1 MKHLFS
7 PLRQAPRALR
17 RFGLWTV
24 AALVSLTSC
33 LDDDSLEQD
42 DTQWGNFLA
51 CWQAMDQH
59 YCFFEEKGV
68 DWDSVYDCYR
78 PYFADSTLNVVQ
90 QFSLMGRM
98 LASVRDGHVNLYS
111 SFNTARYW
119 AWYED
124 YPDNYDDNL
133 VMNYYLG
140 TNYWLV
146 AGMKYGMFSDSVGY
160 IRYESFATTPGETN
174 LDYVLSALSHAKG
187 LIVDIRNNGGGA
199 LTNVP
204 RIASRFVTGKT
215 LYGYMRHKTGTGH
228 TDFSDPTPLYLEP
241 PTEANRIL
249 WRTDRAPVV
258 VLVNRQ
264 TFSAAN
270 TFVAAMRAV
279 AAHDGAAVYIVG
291 DRTGGGGGMPFSTVL
306 PNGWTLRFSAS
317 PMSDYADRSIEDGM
331 DPDLHVDLDSLAAYE
346 QHRDDIIEAGRRY
359 VREHTRM
366 RGDSMVAVQVVR

>member
-1 MKHLFS
+1 M
-7 PLRQAPRALR
+7 
-17 RFGLWTV
+17 
-24 AALVSLTSC
+24 ALVALCLLTSC
-33 LDDDSLEQD
+33 LDDDSQEQA
-42 DTQWGNFLA
+42 DTQWGNFRA

-78 PYFADSTLNVVQ
+78 PYFADSALTVVK
-90 QFSLMGRM
+90 QFSLMGQM

-140 TNYWLV
+140 TNYWITS
-146 AGMKYGMFSDSVGY
+146 GMKYGMFSDTVGY
-160 IRYESFATTPGETN
+160 VRYESFATTPGETN

-187 LIVDIRNNGGGA
+187 LILDIRNNGGGT
-199 LTNVP
+199 LTNAP
-204 RIASRFVTGKT
+204 RIAARFTSHKT
-215 LYGYMRHKTGTGH
+215 LYGYLRHKTGTAH
-228 TDFSDPTPLYLEP
+228 TAFSDPTPLYLEP

-249 WRTDRAPVV
+249 WRPDRAPVV
-258 VLVNRQ
+258 VLVNRH

-279 AAHDGAAVYIVG
+279 ADTDGTPVYIIG

-317 PMSDYADRSIEDGM
+317 PMSDHRDHSIEAGIE
-331 DPDLHVDLDSLAAYE
+331 PDLHVDMDSLSAYE
-346 QHRDDIIEAGRRY
+346 RHRDDIIEAARRY
-359 VREHTRM
+359 VREHTQM
-366 RGDSMVAVQVVR
+366 RGDSMVAVSVVR